1 MRILFFTLI
10 KITSFEESGIYSDM
24 VREFVKNGHHIDY
37 FFPNT
42 KSFTKKENNYSLNS
56 IKINLQVQKTSNFFL
71 KFLSYQLL
79 DYKFSNLIKK
89 SKNHY
94 DLLILA
100 TPSIFQSR
108 TIKNYRLRY
117 LNSKILLLLKD
128 IFPDNAL
135 DLGILNKNFPKL
147 FLYNY
152 FKSIEFKLYKSV
164 NKIGVMTYLNKVY
177 IEGRFPF
184 LKDKLFIS
192 PNSIEYYEVKRL
204 TNRESL
210 GLPLNKTI
218 MVFVGN
224 IGLPQDPIFF
234 RKIIE
239 SSPDE
244 IFFVII
250 GTGTGF
256 IHFKGIKNDKLLLIN
271 ENLSQNLI
279 DQYLINSDYGLIILN
294 HNFHVPNFPS
304 KILTYLNSK
313 LPIIAF
319 TNSFND
325 LKLMASNSDGW
336 ITFFESKIDNYL
348 WEKIKES
355 LFNRAKI
362 PYLSNNDYDFSVKK
376 QVESIIDKFNFH
388 K

>member
-10 KITSFEESGIYSDM
+10 KITSVEESGIYSDM
-24 VREFVKNGHHIDY
+24 VREFIKNGHHIDY
-37 FFPNT
+37 FFPYSKT
-42 KSFTKKENNYSLNS
+42 FSKKDNYYSLNS
-56 IKINLQVQKTSNFFL
+56 IKINFQVQKTSNFFL
-71 KFLSYQLL
+71 KYFSYQLL
-79 DYKFSNLIKK
+79 DYKFSNIIKK
-89 SKNHY
+89 SKKHY

-108 TIKNYRLRY
+108 TIKTYRQRY
-117 LNSKILLLLKD
+117 LNSQILLLLKD

-135 DLGILNKNFPKL
+135 DLGILSKKFPKIL
-147 FLYNY
+147 LYNY
-152 FKSIEFKLYKSV
+152 FKYIESKLYKNV
-164 NKIGVMTYLNKVY
+164 DKIGVMTYLNKIY
-177 IEGRFPF
+177 IEDKFPL
-184 LKDKLFIS
+184 LKEKLFIS

-204 TNRESL
+204 TNRKSL

-218 MVFVGN
+218 IIYVGN
-224 IGLPQDPIFF
+224 VGLPQDPIFF
-234 RKIIE
+234 KKLIE
-239 SSPDE
+239 TSPDE

-271 ENLSQNLI
+271 ENINQNLI
-279 DQYLINSDYGLIILN
+279 DQYLIHSDYGLIILN
-294 HNFHVPNFPS
+294 NNFHVPNFPS

-325 LKLMASNSDGW
+325 LKFLASNSNGW
-336 ITFFESKIDNYL
+336 ITFFESKIDNSL
-348 WEKIKES
+348 WVKIKES
-355 LFNRAKI
+355 YHNRGKI
-362 PYLSNNDYDFSVKK
+362 PYLSNSIYDFNVKK
-376 QVESIIDKFNFH
+376 QVEVIIDKFNLN